1 MCDAVQAVTQIY
13 PVQVIRALPH
23 CSGAD
28 GGEDCNDKL
37 LRKSCQLHLCG
48 ALARFVQ
55 GLFQVIQGTEIE
67 ALI

>member
-13 PVQVIRALPH
+13 PVQVARAVPH
-23 CSGAD
+23 CSRAD
-28 GGEDCNDKL
+28 GGEDCNDRL
-37 LRKSCQLHLCG
+37 FRKSCQLHSRG
-48 ALARFVQ
+48 ALARFVK